1 MVKKIS
7 VVEIKNEANDEAVDI
22 SDDSQSEEENVNVV
36 EFNPTSV
43 AKTKKVKVKELDDTT
58 KQKTVEQHQ
67 CSDCSKYMSLKTLRY
82 SHVKYCTAKF
92 QQETP
97 KLKDVS
103 ANGKLKSRIAKAQSE
118 YENLRQTQPDPPMHK
133 YEPRQ
138 IQASTRNEEPIR
150 MKTAKEKKQEKY
162 NEMMENAF

>member
-7 VVEIKNEANDEAVDI
+7 VVEIKNEADDEALHI
-22 SDDSQSEEENVNVV
+22 SDDSQSEEEKVNVV
-36 EFNPTSV
+36 EFNPTTV
-43 AKTKKVKVKELDDTT
+43 VKTKKENNDTT

-67 CSDCSKYMSLKTLRY
+67 CSDCLKYMSLKTLRY
-82 SHVKYCTAKF
+82 SHVKYCTARFDK
-92 QQETP
+92 ETP
-97 KLKDVS
+97 KLKDAS
-103 ANGKLKSRIAKAQSE
+103 ANTKLKSRIAKAQDE
-118 YENLRQTQPDPPMHK
+118 YENLRQTQPNPPIHK

-162 NEMMENAF
+162 NEMMEGAF